1 MWTFWRWIFT
11 NLAADSTA
19 CCLKTDQSMDH
30 RTLFYRYLAQTSP
43 SPLALE
49 IDRASGVHM
58 YDRQG
63 KAYLDLISGI
73 SVSILGHQHP
83 AIVKAVKD
91 QADRYL
97 HLMVYGEFVQ
107 SPQVRLAT
115 LLADNLPPS
124 LDNVFFV
131 NSGSEAVEG
140 AVKLA
145 KRHTGRTGV
154 VAFENAYHGSTQGA
168 LSLAGNERL
177 KNAFRPLI
185 PGVSLLDYNR
195 PDGLERIGEQTA
207 CVVVETIQGE
217 AGAEVPD
224 REFMLQL
231 RKRCD
236 DTGALLIL
244 DEIQAGFG
252 RTGKLWAF
260 EHFGIVPDVLC
271 LAKGM
276 GGGLPIGA
284 FVAGRELMR
293 DLTHDPVL
301 GHITTFGGNALCAAA
316 SEAMLKELLNNRWIA
331 EVPKKEKLFR
341 KLLSHPTIKRIKG
354 KGLLLALEFEDH
366 RLCKKVIDACLDRGV
381 VSDWFL
387 FADHC
392 MRIAPPLIISE
403 EEIRQACHTITGV
416 LDDFLF

>member
-1 MWTFWRWIFT
+1 
-11 NLAADSTA
+11 
-19 CCLKTDQSMDH
+19 MDH
-30 RTLFYRYLAQTSP
+30 KTLFFRYLAQTSR

-49 IDRASGVHM
+49 IERAEGVYM
-58 YDRQG
+58 YDKQG
-63 KAYLDLISGI
+63 KAYMDLISGI
-73 SVSILGHQHP
+73 SVSILGHRHP
-83 AIVKAVKD
+83 EIVQAVKD
-91 QADRYL
+91 QADRYM

-115 LLADNLPPS
+115 LLAQNLPEG
-124 LDNVFFV
+124 LDNVFLV

-154 VAFENAYHGSTQGA
+154 VAFDNAYHGSTQGA
-168 LSLAGNERL
+168 LSLAGNEGL

-185 PGVSLLDYNR
+185 PGVHLLAFNQT
-195 PDGLERIGEQTA
+195 PGLLEITKQTA
-207 CVVVETIQGE
+207 CVIVETIQGE
-217 AGAEVPD
+217 AGAVVPD
-224 REFMLQL
+224 RDFMQAL

-236 DTGALLIL
+236 ETGALLIL
-244 DEIQAGFG
+244 DEIQVGFG

-260 EHFGIVPDVLC
+260 GHFGIVPDVLC

-284 FVAGRELMR
+284 FVANREVMR

-316 SEAMLKELLNNRWIA
+316 SEAMLKELLRNRYWEA
-331 EVPKKEKLFR
+331 VPDKEKLFR
-341 KLLSHPTIKRIKG
+341 ELLNHPTIKSISG

-366 RLCKKVIDACLDRGV
+366 GQCKRVIDACLERGV

-387 FADHC
+387 FADNC
-392 MRIAPPLIISE
+392 MRIAPPLVISE
-403 EEIRQACHTITGV
+403 EEIRQACRTINGV
-416 LDDFLF
+416 LEDFLF

>member
-1 MWTFWRWIFT
+1 
-11 NLAADSTA
+11 
-19 CCLKTDQSMDH
+19 MDH
-30 RTLFYRYLAQTSP
+30 KTLFFRYLAQTSR

-49 IDRASGVHM
+49 VEHAEGVYL
-58 YDRQG
+58 YDKQG
-63 KAYLDLISGI
+63 KAYMDLISGI
-73 SVSILGHQHP
+73 SVSILGHRHP
-83 AIVKAVKD
+83 EIVRAVKE

-97 HLMVYGEFVQ
+97 HLMVYGEYIQ
-107 SPQVRLAT
+107 SPQVRLAA
-115 LLADNLPPS
+115 LLARNLPPG

-145 KRHTGRTGV
+145 KRHTGRSEV
-154 VAFENAYHGSTQGA
+154 VSFKNAYHGSTQGA
-168 LSLAGNERL
+168 LSLAGDERL

-185 PGVSLLDYNR
+185 PGVRQLDF
-195 PDGLERIGEQTA
+195 DGVAGLQQISRQTA

-217 AGAEVPD
+217 AGAVVPGRD
-224 REFMLQL
+224 FMQAL
-231 RKRCD
+231 RQKCD
-236 DTGALLIL
+236 NAGALLIL

-260 EHFGIVPDVLC
+260 EHFDIVPDVLC

-284 FVAGRELMR
+284 FVANRQVML

-316 SEAMLKELLNNRWIA
+316 SEAMLKELLKHRYW
-331 EVPKKEKLFR
+331 ESVPAKEKLFR
-341 KLLSHPTIKRIKG
+341 ELLNHPTIKSIRG
-354 KGLLLALEFEDH
+354 KGLLLALEFENH
-366 RLCKKVIDACLDRGV
+366 KQCKQVIDACLERGV

-392 MRIAPPLIISE
+392 MRIAPPLVISE
-403 EEIRQACHTITGV
+403 EEIRQACRTINGV
-416 LDDFLF
+416 LEDILF

>member
-1 MWTFWRWIFT
+1 M
-11 NLAADSTA
+11 NLAASFLLF
-19 CCLKTDQSMDH
+19 CMKNNLHPMDH
-30 RTLFYRYLAQTSP
+30 KTLFFRYLAQTSR

-49 IDRASGVHM
+49 IERAEGVYM
-58 YDRQG
+58 YDKQG

-73 SVSILGHQHP
+73 SVSILGHRHP
-83 AIVKAVKD
+83 EIVQAVKD
-91 QADRYL
+91 QADRYM

-115 LLADNLPPS
+115 LLAQNLPGG
-124 LDNVFFV
+124 LDNVFLV

-145 KRHTGRTGV
+145 KRHTGRTEV

-168 LSLAGNERL
+168 LSLAGNEGL

-185 PGVSLLDYNR
+185 PGVRLLAFDQIA
-195 PDGLERIGEQTA
+195 GLQAITEQTA
-207 CVVVETIQGE
+207 CVIVETIQGE
-217 AGAEVPD
+217 AGAVVPGRD
-224 REFMLQL
+224 FMQAL

-236 DTGALLIL
+236 KTGALLIL
-244 DEIQAGFG
+244 DEIQVGFG
-252 RTGKLWAF
+252 RTGALWAF
-260 EHFGIVPDVLC
+260 GHFDIVPDVLC

-284 FVAGRELMR
+284 FVASREVMR

-316 SEAMLKELLNNRWIA
+316 SEAMLKELLKHRYWEA
-331 EVPKKEKLFR
+331 VPEKEKLFR
-341 KLLSHPTIKRIKG
+341 ELLKHPTIKSIRG
-354 KGLLLALEFEDH
+354 KGLLLALEFENH
-366 RLCKKVIDACLDRGV
+366 HQCKKVIDGCLERGL

-392 MRIAPPLIISE
+392 MRIAPPLVISE
-403 EEIRQACHTITGV
+403 EEIRQACRTIKEV
-416 LDDFLF
+416 LEDFLF